1 MKLTIDLILIFILIV
16 CTWAG
21 FKRGLIMSIGK
32 LILII
37 ISLYTAVIL
46 SSAFSYEAV
55 SALRPFA
62 SGFTEKQMKS
72 TVLKEMNLADTQ
84 LSYEDILEN
93 QPDLKKEFC
102 YETYKSLGIYDD
114 AAEKMA
120 NEAISY
126 SDNQKTDITGSVVEI
141 FCQRILYVSCIALMF
156 LIILIGF
163 TAIANI
169 PNLVFRIP
177 NMETLDFVGGGV
189 VGFLVGFTYCIL
201 LAWILRFMGLIIGND
216 TLGQTILGRF
226 FIAVDF
232 ITIGIGI

>member
-1 MKLTIDLILIFILIV
+1 MKLTIDLILLFILIV

-21 FKRGLIMSIGK
+21 FKRGLIMSIGNM
-32 LILII
+32 ILII

-62 SGFTEKQMKS
+62 SGFVEKQMKS

-84 LSYEDILEN
+84 LSYEDILAN
-93 QPDLKKEFC
+93 QPDLKREFC
-102 YETYKSLGIYDD
+102 YETYRSLGIYDD

-120 NEAISY
+120 KEAITY
-126 SDNQKTDITGSVVEI
+126 AENQKTDITSSVVEVL
-141 FCQRILYVSCIALMF
+141 CHRIIYVGCIALLF
-156 LIILIGF
+156 LIILIGL

-169 PNLVFRIP
+169 PNLAFRIP

-189 VGFLVGFTYCIL
+189 MGFFVGFACCIL
-201 LAWILRFMGLIIGND
+201 LTWILRFLGLFIGND

-232 ITIGIGI
+232 ITIGVGI

>member
-1 MKLTIDLILIFILIV
+1 MKLTIDLILLFILIV

-21 FKRGLIMSIGK
+21 FKRGLIMSIGSM
-32 LILII
+32 ILII

-62 SGFTEKQMKS
+62 SGYVEKQMKS

-84 LSYEDILEN
+84 LSYEDILAN
-93 QPDLKKEFC
+93 QPELKREFC
-102 YETYKSLGIYDD
+102 VQTYKSLGIYDD

-120 NEAISY
+120 EEAISY
-126 SDNQKTDITGSVVEI
+126 AENQKLDITNSVVEVL
-141 FCQRILYVSCIALMF
+141 CHRVLYVGCIALLF
-156 LIILIGF
+156 LIILIGL
-163 TAIANI
+163 TALANI
-169 PNLVFRIP
+169 PNLAFRIP

-189 VGFLVGFTYCIL
+189 MGFFVGFTYCIL
-201 LAWILRFMGLIIGND
+201 LTWILRFLGLFIGKE
-216 TLGQTILGRF
+216 TLGHTILGRF

>member
-1 MKLTIDLILIFILIV
+1 MKLTIDLILLFILIV

-21 FKRGLIMSIGK
+21 FKRGLIMSIGNM
-32 LILII
+32 ILII

-62 SGFTEKQMKS
+62 SGFVERQMKS

-84 LSYEDILEN
+84 LSYEDILAN
-93 QPDLKKEFC
+93 QPDLRKGFC
-102 YETYKSLGIYDD
+102 YETYRSLGIYDD
-114 AAEKMA
+114 AAEKLA
-120 NEAISY
+120 EEAINY
-126 SDNQKTDITGSVVEI
+126 AENQKADITSSVVEVL
-141 FCQRILYVSCIALMF
+141 CHRILYVGCIALLF
-156 LIILIGF
+156 LIILIGL

-169 PNLVFRIP
+169 PNLAFRIP

-189 VGFLVGFTYCIL
+189 MGFFVGFTFCIL
-201 LAWILRFMGLIIGND
+201 LAWILRFLGLFIGKD
-216 TLGQTILGRF
+216 TLSQTILARF

>member
-1 MKLTIDLILIFILIV
+1 MKLTIDLILLFILIV

-21 FKRGLIMSIGK
+21 FKRGLIMSIGNM
-32 LILII
+32 ILII

-62 SGFTEKQMKS
+62 SGFVEKQMKS

-84 LSYEDILEN
+84 LSYEDILAN
-93 QPDLKKEFC
+93 QPDLKREFC
-102 YETYKSLGIYDD
+102 YETYRSLGIYDD

-120 NEAISY
+120 KEAITY
-126 SDNQKTDITGSVVEI
+126 AENQKTDITSSVVEVL
-141 FCQRILYVSCIALMF
+141 CHRILYVGCIALLF
-156 LIILIGF
+156 LIILIGL

-169 PNLVFRIP
+169 PNLAFRIP

-189 VGFLVGFTYCIL
+189 MGFFVGFTCCIL
-201 LAWILRFMGLIIGND
+201 LTWILRFLGLFIGND

-232 ITIGIGI
+232 ITIGVGI